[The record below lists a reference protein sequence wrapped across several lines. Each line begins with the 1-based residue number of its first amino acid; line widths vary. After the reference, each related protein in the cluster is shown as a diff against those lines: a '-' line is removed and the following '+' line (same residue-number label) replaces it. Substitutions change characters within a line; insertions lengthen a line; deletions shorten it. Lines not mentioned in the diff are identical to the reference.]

1 MSPGGCSGGEGGR
14 RLLASPG
21 DGKLRSPGT
30 APAAAARTRPRFGG
44 RRCQALVPGG
54 LSLPSPLDAR
64 LRVPPTARPSL
75 GFFRSPPRPLPEP
88 KSSRLSCLKEPE
100 QSAHLPHP
108 RPRPRAPAVLFPPG
122 SPETPSFGPAPK
134 RGPAPGTPPSDL
146 KRLGLRL
153 TQEW

>member
-1 MSPGGCSGGEGGR
+1 MRERAMSPGGCSGVEDGR

-54 LSLPSPLDAR
+54 LSLPSPLEAR
-64 LRVPPTARPSL
+64 LKSSAHRPPKATPPSL
-75 GFFRSPPRPLPEP
+75 GQAAIAASRSQSGPSTSLTRDHAPDPGLSSFLTESRHAELWPRP
-88 KSSRLSCLKEPE
+88 
-100 QSAHLPHP
+100 Q
-108 RPRPRAPAVLFPPG
+108 
-122 SPETPSFGPAPK
+122 
-134 RGPAPGTPPSDL
+134 RGPAPATPPSDL

-153 TQEW
+153 T